1 MRCALC
7 QLVYET
13 VDQRGLC
20 GGCADDMGEAEQLLR
35 AAKIRCTPASMQAID
50 GSNDLQ
56 EQVEDP
62 LLLCFDLDFALYE
75 YGLLAEVTAA

>member
-1 MRCALC
+1 
-7 QLVYET
+7 
-13 VDQRGLC
+13 
-20 GGCADDMGEAEQLLR
+20 
-35 AAKIRCTPASMQAID
+35 MQAID